1 MLKDFLDKKPLYYS
15 EIDYTRMP
23 RVYKRINSFLPKP
36 KIIHLIGTNGK
47 GTTGRFLAT
56 ALYNLGYRVGHYT
69 SPHILKFNE
78 RVWHDGKNITDT
90 QLEKTHKKLQ
100 KILTKQE
107 SDSLSYFEY
116 TTFLAI
122 LFFKECEF
130 VVLEAGLGGEHD
142 GTAVFDKELTL
153 VTTIDID
160 HKSFL
165 GETIEQIA
173 TTKLHAMQKNLI
185 LGNQKF
191 DKIEKIALEIA
202 KKKGTN
208 LYIYD
213 ELLSSDDVSKIKQI
227 AQKIDLVPYLVENL
241 KLAVSALRFLD
252 IEYGVQHFENSK
264 LFGRL
269 SRVDKNILVDVGH
282 NPLAAKSILKALLGK
297 RYILVYNSYKD
308 KDYKEILDILKPI
321 IQHVEIIEID
331 DERVLSK
338 ELLQNA
344 LNSLEIKYTSFKNID
359 KEYEYLVF
367 GSFSVVEQF
376 LKVYS
381 V

>member
-1 MLKDFLDKKPLYYS
+1 MLKDFLNKKPLYYS

-23 RVYKRINSFLPKP
+23 RVYERISSFLPKP

-78 RVWHDGKNITDT
+78 RVWHDGKNITDI
-90 QLEKTHKKLQ
+90 QLEQTHKKLQ

-107 SDSLSYFEY
+107 SESLSYFEY

-185 LGNQKF
+185 LGKQKF

-213 ELLSSDDVSKIKQI
+213 ELLSSDDVSKIEQI

-331 DERVLSK
+331 DERILSK

-344 LNSLEIKYTSFKNID
+344 LNSLEIKYTSFKNVD
-359 KEYEYLVF
+359 NEYEYLVF